1 MFSQRSLP
9 ARVSS
14 GLGMVSGFEPEGFK
28 VWAPRGEERGEEHKG
43 ENEERDGVSR
53 KLEEACPQHL
63 RLLGVSEMDTRVHFL
78 VHAFVCFCVELVPL
92 AAQGSQPKDLSP
104 L

>member
-43 ENEERDGVSR
+43 ENEERDGVSW
-53 KLEEACPQHL
+53 KLEEAYPQHL